1 MTKPWSGIKP
11 KRQANAKA
19 NPTMARRIVIIGANA
34 SGVEAASAARKKDRT
49 AEITLV
55 TQEKNAGYSRCG
67 LPFVIGGQI
76 ANFKDLIVYP
86 PAYFQMLKLNLRT
99 ETKATAINTKDKTV
113 TIQIKEGTTE
123 TLPYDSLVIAT
134 GADSFMPPIKGKEKQ
149 GILSLRGIEDGE
161 KIEAAVRAGAK
172 SAVIMG
178 AGLIGLEVGVG
189 LIERGLKVAV
199 VEMLP
204 QILPQLLDA
213 DMAKLVQQHLEEKGM
228 RILLGKGVE
237 EFLGEDKVTAVKAGD
252 DVIEADLFISAFGVR
267 ANTKLA
273 VEAGIPLGESK
284 AIKTNGRMETDVKD
298 VYAVGDC
305 AEAPN
310 IVTHRPMCAQLG
322 TIAVRQGKV
331 AGANAGGDYS
341 LFSGV
346 LASAVTRLFEIEAGN
361 TGLTETA
368 AQRNRIEVVTG
379 AISSKTKA
387 DYFPGAKP
395 IKVKLVVEKESQR
408 IIGAQVIGGEEVT
421 QRINCL
427 SFAIQQ
433 GMTVRE
439 LAKAD
444 TAYAPPL
451 CETWEPMVLAAEM
464 VLMKLR

>member
-1 MTKPWSGIKP
+1 MV
-11 KRQANAKA
+11 RQ
-19 NPTMARRIVIIGANA
+19 IIIIGANA
-34 SGVEAASAARKKDRT
+34 SGVDAASAARKKDRT
-49 AEITLV
+49 AEITLIS
-55 TQEKNAGYSRCG
+55 QEQSAGYSRCG

-76 ANFKDLIVYP
+76 EHFYDLIVYP
-86 PAYFQMLKLNLRT
+86 PAYFQMLKVNLRC
-99 ETKATAINTKDKTV
+99 ETKATAINTKDKSV
-113 TIQIKEGTTE
+113 TIQTKDGAIE
-123 TLPYDSLVIAT
+123 TLPYDALVIAT
-134 GADSFMPPIKGKEKQ
+134 GADSFMPPIKGREKQ

-161 KIEAAVRAGAK
+161 KIDSAVKAGAK

-178 AGLIGLEVGVG
+178 AGLIGLELGVA
-189 LIERGLKVAV
+189 LIERGLKVTV

-213 DMAKLVQQHLEEKGM
+213 DMAKLVQEHLESKGM
-228 RILLGKGVE
+228 RIITSKGVE
-237 EFLGEDKVTAVKAGD
+237 EFLGEDKVTAIMAGGEK
-252 DVIEADLFISAFGVR
+252 IEADMFISAFGVR

-273 VEAGIPLGESK
+273 AEAGIPLGETRS
-284 AIKTNGRMETDVKD
+284 IKTNQRMETEVKD

-305 AEAPN
+305 AEATN
-310 IVTHRPMCAQLG
+310 IITHKPMCAQLG

-341 LFSGV
+341 LFGGV

-361 TGLTETA
+361 TGLTETSA
-368 AQRNRIEVVTG
+368 ARNRINVVTG
-379 AISSKTKA
+379 AISSKTRA
-387 DYFPGAKP
+387 DYFPDAKP

-408 IIGAQVIGGEEVT
+408 IVGGQVVGGEEVT
-421 QRINCL
+421 QRINSL

>member
-1 MTKPWSGIKP
+1 
-11 KRQANAKA
+11 
-19 NPTMARRIVIIGANA
+19 MARRVIVIGANA
-34 SGVEAASAARKKDRT
+34 AGVEAASAARKKDRT
-49 AEITLV
+49 AEITLI
-55 TQEKNAGYSRCG
+55 TNEKNAGYSRCG

-76 ANFKDLIVYP
+76 TNFKDLIVYP
-86 PAYFQMLKLNLRT
+86 PAYFQMLKLNLRS
-99 ETKATAINTKDKTV
+99 ETKATAINTKEKTV
-113 TIQIKEGTTE
+113 TIATKEDATE
-123 TLPYDSLVIAT
+123 ILPYDSLVIAT
-134 GADSFMPPIKGKEKQ
+134 GADSFMPPIKGREKQ

-161 KIEAAVRAGAK
+161 KIDATVRAGAK
-172 SAVIMG
+172 SVVIMG

-189 LIERGLKVAV
+189 LIERGLKVTI

-213 DMAKLVQQHLEEKGM
+213 DMAKQVQEHLESKGM
-228 RILLGKGVE
+228 RILTSKGVE
-237 EFLGEDKVTAVKAGD
+237 EFLGEDRVTAVKAGGEI
-252 DVIEADLFISAFGVR
+252 VEADMFISAFGVR

-273 VEAGIPLGESK
+273 VEAGIPLGPSR
-284 AIKTNGRMETDVKD
+284 AIKTNSRMETDVKD

-310 IVTHRPMCAQLG
+310 IITHQPMCAQLG

-331 AGANAGGDYS
+331 AGANAAGDYS

-346 LASAVTRLFEIEAGN
+346 LASAVTMMFEIQAGN
-361 TGLTETA
+361 TGLTETVA
-368 AQRNRIEVVTG
+368 SRNRLEVVTG
-379 AISSKTKA
+379 VISSKTKA

-408 IIGAQVIGGEEVT
+408 IVGGQVIGGEEVT

-427 SFAIQQ
+427 SFAIQK

-464 VLMKLR
+464 VLMKLHR